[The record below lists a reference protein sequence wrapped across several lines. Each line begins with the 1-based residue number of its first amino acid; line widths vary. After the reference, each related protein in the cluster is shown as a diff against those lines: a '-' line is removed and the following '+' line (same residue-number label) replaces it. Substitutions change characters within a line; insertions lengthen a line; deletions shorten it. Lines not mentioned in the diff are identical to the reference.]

1 MQKNMLIHC
10 QVPEM
15 MLLFFY
21 SLRSYVYRFLGGGK
35 PLYQSEGLTILKSPG
50 ILVKI
55 KIWYQNPLNKKF
67 GNLHFNKAPGE
78 FFPKQDQYHCFN
90 PLVVILP

>member
-1 MQKNMLIHC
+1 MLIHC

-35 PLYQSEGLTILKSPG
+35 PLYQSEGLAILKSPG

-55 KIWYQNPLNKKF
+55 KIWKKK
-67 GNLHFNKAPGE
+67 NLV
-78 FFPKQDQYHCFN
+78 PKPSEQEIWKSTF
-90 PLVVILP
+90 